1 MATGASTANVA
12 IILIDARLGV
22 LAQSRRHAYIASL
35 LGIPHIAVC
44 INKMDL
50 VDYAQGPFDS
60 IKQEFGDFCRKLG
73 FKGIKF
79 IPISAKL
86 GDNVVHASPS
96 TPFYDGGTLLEH
108 LETVPIASDMNYTD
122 FRFPV
127 QYVMRPDLNYRG
139 FSGTVGSGIVKKGD
153 TLMVLPSRRTS
164 KVVAIDT
171 FEGELDRA
179 HGGQSVTIKLADE
192 IDISRGDMLVLPNNL
207 PRVDHRFEAMMVWL
221 SERPLDRQKSY
232 LLKHTTQLVR
242 AEVEDVAFT
251 VDLETLKQSEAA
263 RLELN
268 DIGRVTVSCRR
279 PLYFDPYKDN
289 RVTGAFIL
297 IDSLSNNTVAAGMI
311 LADVPKT
318 DEDSAGGVASFRPR
332 SQVSADERSE
342 RLGQKGA
349 TVWLTGL
356 PASGKTAI
364 AFALERR
371 LFDQKRLAYVIDPDD
386 GLSAGVRPDGSSPAQ
401 TPELARRC
409 TDAGIIPIFAY
420 ASPLIA
426 DRLAIRDAVG
436 AERFVEVYVK
446 TSLETRKRRD
456 QRGAYDPG
464 HSNPSEEPPKAPDAV
479 VSLDGGDPETAAQVI
494 IGVLVK
500 RGLLPSAYAL

>member
-1 MATGASTANVA
+1 
-12 IILIDARLGV
+12 
-22 LAQSRRHAYIASL
+22 
-35 LGIPHIAVC
+35 
-44 INKMDL
+44 
-50 VDYAQGPFDS
+50 
-60 IKQEFGDFCRKLG
+60 
-73 FKGIKF
+73 
-79 IPISAKL
+79 
-86 GDNVVHASPS
+86 
-96 TPFYDGGTLLEH
+96 
-108 LETVPIASDMNYTD
+108 
-122 FRFPV
+122 
-127 QYVMRPDLNYRG
+127 
-139 FSGTVGSGIVKKGD
+139 
-153 TLMVLPSRRTS
+153 
-164 KVVAIDT
+164 
-171 FEGELDRA
+171 
-179 HGGQSVTIKLADE
+179 
-192 IDISRGDMLVLPNNL
+192 
-207 PRVDHRFEAMMVWL
+207 
-221 SERPLDRQKSY
+221 
-232 LLKHTTQLVR
+232 
-242 AEVEDVAFT
+242 VAFT

-268 DIGRVTVSCRR
+268 DIGRVTVNCRR

-311 LADVPKT
+311 LADAPRP
-318 DEDSAGGVASFRPR
+318 DEANAGGAASFRPR

-409 TDAGIIPIFAY
+409 TDAGLIPIFAY

-436 AERFVEVYVK
+436 PERFVEIHVK

-464 HSNPSEEPPKAPDAV
+464 HVNPSEEAPKTPDAV
-479 VSLDGGDPETAAQVI
+479 VSLDGGDPEEAAQII